1 MHVVSVYISF
11 LLILI
16 LFKFRFSIIVQSGSS
31 LVVSFL
37 IFFFLASPCVYPTCT
52 VVKCTFVTKVAIVAK
67 VNIVAAVTLVATV
80 TALLCLN
87 I

>member
-31 LVVSFL
+31 LVVSFS

-52 VVKCTFVTKVAIVAK
+52 LFKYTIVTKVTIVSKVTIVAT
-67 VNIVAAVTLVATV
+67 VTLVATV
-80 TALLCLN
+80 TVP
-87 I
+87 